1 MKLAAIILGVVGGV
15 AGVLSALFVLLL
27 PEEIEYFAGL
37 ETNLLVGL
45 VIVAIIASI
54 TGIVG
59 GIVAISRPRIAGSI
73 MILSGIAGIIALS
86 IGYVVAGPLLIVA
99 GASARSASRR
109 KPNAEVI
116 TLAPEEK
123 ELIEKEDKRTG

>member
-1 MKLAAIILGVVGGV
+1 LKLAAIILGVVGGV

-37 ETNLLVGL
+37 DTDTLIGL
-45 VIVAIIASI
+45 VIVAIVASI
-54 TGIVG
+54 IGIVG
-59 GIVAISRPRIAGSI
+59 GVVAISRPRIAGYL
-73 MILSGIAGIIALS
+73 MILSGIAGVLALS

-99 GASARSASRR
+99 GAAARSASRH
-109 KPNAEVI
+109 KTNAEVL

-123 ELIEKEDKRTG
+123 ELIEREEKRTG